1 MTPLVERD
9 AETSL
14 LDRVVGDLT
23 AGRSAA
29 VAVIGPPAIG
39 HSALLAHAAR
49 VAAGHGVRTVA
60 ARARRWETDVEWGV
74 VDQWRASLAP
84 DGSGW
89 PPLDRLR
96 PEQRAAA
103 SSDVCSALLA
113 TARRTPLLLLV
124 DDVHRADRASTHL
137 LGMLLRRLRQAPI
150 AVVCTGRSAPEAG
163 ECTPLRPR
171 PLTAAG
177 GRRVSRDR
185 LGLPGADDRFDAVVE
200 ASLGLPGVLVPALD
214 ELRDTGARVDVRAV
228 EAAVLRRRAA
238 VVDRTL
244 TGLPAGLLDVVRVLA
259 VAGDAVPLPAARGT
273 AAALDHLRANGLTA
287 AGPAAGD
294 RPRLAPHVA
303 EQVLAGTDP
312 AVRRELHARIAEAA
326 HRVAAPD
333 DVVARLL
340 LGAAPLG
347 APWAAAVLRRVGR
360 RRLREGHDREAAAL
374 LARAAG
380 EPVDPAARA
389 ALVVDLACAEGRDR
403 PVVSRRALITAASEG
418 RHRQPAVDL
427 LLVVGDGDAVCRT
440 LPLDQVGDRPGDAG
454 LGKLRRIASL
464 IAGHDVDDRVDARTA
479 AADPVLAGAEAWR
492 LALAGRDL
500 HRARRLASLAVA
512 EQPLLSPRLAGAATL
527 VLTDDLAEARA
538 VLTDMLTDALRV
550 GRRGSAASI
559 AHHLAHA
566 ARRAGYL
573 DEAARHLDHA
583 LELLPLPAWPA
594 RTRAMLI
601 ASGTLL
607 EVERGDPDAA
617 RRHLALAD
625 PASGPGRGRLLH
637 ARAAVSL
644 ASGDP
649 VSALHDLLDCGRRL
663 AGRGRGNPALVDW
676 RPLAAEALVRL
687 DRADEAR
694 TLLAEESRAAA
705 AWGTAS
711 CVGAARLAAARWGR
725 EPFEPRALAEAEH
738 VLRRSPARLLH
749 VQAQVELSAAEL
761 RLGRTREAARLA
773 DAAARTARACGAVPV
788 RLHAE
793 ALSAAARAGADVP
806 HDRTR
811 RLSELSPAQAK
822 AAELAARGMTNPE
835 IAGVLGVSRRT
846 VELHLTTAYRK
857 LGVAGR
863 GELLA
868 LIGGR

>member
-1 MTPLVERD
+1 MASLVERD

-14 LDRVVGDLT
+14 LDRVVGDLA

-49 VAAGHGVRTVA
+49 AAAGHGVRTVV

-103 SSDVCSALLA
+103 SSEVCSALLA
-113 TARRTPLLLLV
+113 TARRAPLLLLV
-124 DDVHRADRASTHL
+124 DDVHRADRASAHL
-137 LGMLLRRLRQAPI
+137 LGMLLRRLRQAPV
-150 AVVCTGRSAPEAG
+150 AVVCTGRSAPNAG
-163 ECTPLRPR
+163 GCTPLRPR

-177 GRRVSRDR
+177 GCRVSRDR
-185 LGLPGADDRFDAVVE
+185 LGLPGADDRFDAVAE

-214 ELRDTGARVDVRAV
+214 GLRGTGARIDMRAA

-244 TGLPAGLLDVVRVLA
+244 AGLPAGLLDVVRVLA
-259 VAGDAVPLPAARGT
+259 VAGDAVPLPAARGA

-287 AGPAAGD
+287 VGPAAGD

-312 AVRRELHARIAEAA
+312 AVRRELHAWIAEAA
-326 HRVAAPD
+326 HRVAVPD

-360 RRLREGHDREAAAL
+360 LRLREGHDREAAAL

-380 EPVDPAARA
+380 EPVDPAERA
-389 ALVVDLACAEGRDR
+389 ALVVDLACAESRDR
-403 PVVSRRALITAASEG
+403 PVAARRALITAASEG

-427 LLVVGDGDAVCRT
+427 LLVAGDGDAVCRA
-440 LPLDQVGDRPGDAG
+440 LPLEQVEDRPGDAE

-464 IAGHDVDDRVDARTA
+464 IAGHDVDDRLDARTA

-500 HRARRLASLAVA
+500 QCARELASLAVA

-607 EVERGDPDAA
+607 RSSAATRTPPAATSPGGPRLDRAVDA
-617 RRHLALAD
+617 
-625 PASGPGRGRLLH
+625 LH

-644 ASGDP
+644 ASATRSRRSTCSTAGAGSP
-649 VSALHDLLDCGRRL
+649 GGRATGAGGL
-663 AGRGRGNPALVDW
+663 A
-676 RPLAAEALVRL
+676 PLAAEALVRWTAPTRPGPCSRR
-687 DRADEAR
+687 RAGRPPRGAR
-694 TLLAEESRAAA
+694 RAVS
-705 AWGTAS
+705 AS
-711 CVGAARLAAARWGR
+711 PGSPRALGR
-725 EPFEPRALAEAEH
+725 QAFAPRALAEPSTCCAGRPPACCTSRPRWSS
-738 VLRRSPARLLH
+738 RRPSCGSAGPKRRGSP
-749 VQAQVELSAAEL
+749 
-761 RLGRTREAARLA
+761 TPP
-773 DAAARTARACGAVPV
+773 RTARACGAGTAPQAGV
-788 RLHAE
+788 R
-793 ALSAAARAGADVP
+793 AAARAGAGVP

-846 VELHLTTAYRK
+846 VELHLTTAYRT